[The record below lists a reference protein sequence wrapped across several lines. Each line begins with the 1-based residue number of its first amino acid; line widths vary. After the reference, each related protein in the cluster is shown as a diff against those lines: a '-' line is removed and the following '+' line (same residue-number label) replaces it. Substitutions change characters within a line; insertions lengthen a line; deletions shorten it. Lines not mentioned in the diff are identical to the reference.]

1 MWIKKCWKLSL
12 SNVCLVFNRQ
22 CSSDTESK
30 ITALP
35 IQSDFTGLAL
45 TMFFFFFIIQVWLTL
60 KGTFQSMVLPVN
72 LTSWVPTD
80 HTTNEECGPLISP
93 CLIYTIHP
101 SRQRS
106 FTFFKHCSVNSG
118 NHANCCHRHP
128 WLLMRFR
135 WKLCIH
141 WRRKDSQA
149 LLIGFKLSS
158 HTEEASVRWWV
169 TSPQH
174 IGFIF

>member
-1 MWIKKCWKLSL
+1 MLKPIPFKCMPCFQQTMRLRYWKQNNCSA
-12 SNVCLVFNRQ
+12 NTKWFHGVGTNYVF
-22 CSSDTESK
+22 
-30 ITALP
+30 L
-35 IQSDFTGLAL
+35 
-45 TMFFFFFIIQVWLTL
+45 FFFIIQVWLTL
-60 KGTFQSMVLPVN
+60 KGTFQSMVLTVH